1 MKVKYTKK
9 IMFVLMLM
17 LMVISIIPNKTTNA
31 SGTLVGITT
40 SSGSDL
46 TYRNSTEKVYRLSEY
61 NYPTNQL
68 RAAWV
73 SHFAGDVQSYQNE
86 SQ

>member
-1 MKVKYTKK
+1 
-9 IMFVLMLM
+9 MLM

-46 TYRNSTEKVYRLSEY
+46 TYRNSTEKVYRLSGY

-73 SHFAGDVQSYQNE
+73 SHLRETFKVIKMKVNINK
-86 SQ
+86 